1 MTGPSRRP
9 TLRRLVLV
17 GTVLAAAS
25 AAGVG
30 LALIV
35 PKKPPSSP
43 APDAATPAIRPN
55 PTPSPQVSPSSPG
68 PADTA
73 SEPALPQDAAGSRTR
88 TAHDAASAVVLA
100 KKNGDRKTLEELA
113 TPEALSQLDSY
124 PQQGFDETK
133 IACRTPEPATAP
145 DASRVVCDVPA
156 SAFLLPG
163 ARFHFQTDGGRLRLV
178 LVEPI
183 VD

>member
-1 MTGPSRRP
+1 MTGPPRRSK
-9 TLRRLVLV
+9 LRRLVLV
-17 GTVLAAAS
+17 STVVAAAS

-30 LALIV
+30 LVFIV
-35 PKKPPSSP
+35 AKKPPSLP
-43 APDAATPAIRPN
+43 ARDAATPAIRRDL
-55 PTPSPQVSPSSPG
+55 TPSPQNFPSSSEPS
-68 PADTA
+68 DTA
-73 SEPALPQDAAGSRTR
+73 PQPALPQDAGGSHTR
-88 TAHDAASAVVLA
+88 TAYDAASAVVLA
-100 KKNGDRKTLEELA
+100 KKNGDRKALEELA

-133 IACRTPEPATAP
+133 IACRTPEPATGP

-163 ARFHFQTDGGRLRLV
+163 ARFHFETEGGRLRLV